1 MFKGKEN
8 HLNLIQEVRTE
19 NALQKEEQE
28 LLKADIELVKTL
40 TEQRDS
46 SLHQVKQT
54 DAFVFELSANF
65 IQTERAFSRLCTQAA
80 QEEASQAAAVGAELE
95 HLFDALSKGLIHLQ
109 EERRIHAFTLLA
121 ERDRRMREAEESGR
135 RQVEERILRE
145 GDEIFRQVR

>member
-28 LLKADIELVKTL
+28 LLQADRELIKTL

-54 DAFVFELSANF
+54 DASVFELNANF
-65 IQTERAFSRLCTQAA
+65 IKTE
-80 QEEASQAAAVGAELE
+80 
-95 HLFDALSKGLIHLQ
+95 
-109 EERRIHAFTLLA
+109 HAFFSSLHTGRA
-121 ERDRRMREAEESGR
+121 GGGVSGGGGGR
-135 RQVEERILRE
+135 RARAPV
-145 GDEIFRQVR
+145 